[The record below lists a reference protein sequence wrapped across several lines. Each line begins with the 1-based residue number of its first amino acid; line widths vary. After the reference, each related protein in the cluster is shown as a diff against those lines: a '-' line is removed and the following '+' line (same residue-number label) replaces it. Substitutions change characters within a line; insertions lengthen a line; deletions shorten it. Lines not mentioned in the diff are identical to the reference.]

1 MSKRRIY
8 SLLCVFVMVL
18 VVCSYGLAKE
28 KVTKEKKLVL
38 EWLSHP
44 EIVEKFGKISDTIWE
59 YAELGMQEFKSS
71 KLLAD
76 TLEEAGF
83 TVERGVAGMPTC
95 FVASYGSGKPVI
107 GILGEYDALP
117 MISQKGRGTTQDPLV
132 EGAPGHGCGHNTM
145 CTAAAA
151 AAIAV
156 KEAMD
161 KHGFQ
166 GTIKV
171 FGSPAEVS
179 ARATELAGMP
189 CFL

>member
-1 MSKRRIY
+1 MMSQLSKRRIC
-8 SLLCVFVMVL
+8 SLVCVFVL
-18 VVCSYGLAKE
+18 LLAFCSFGLAKE
-28 KVTKEKKLVL
+28 KVAKEKKLVL

-44 EIVEKFGKISDTIWE
+44 EIVEKFGKISDAIWE

-83 TVERGVAGMPTC
+83 IVERGVAGMPTC

-132 EGAPGHGCGHNTM
+132 EGAPGHVCGHNTM

-166 GTIKV
+166 
-171 FGSPAEVS
+171 
-179 ARATELAGMP
+179 
-189 CFL
+189 